1 MKLLRLFPLE
11 LGRLLHSRMTWLIVL
26 LTVISPAVGLVL
38 YKPAIASTM
47 LSMYL
52 ANPALA
58 GGAAGGILFG
68 LLTVYELDRAG
79 RSRVE
84 VLTNAVVSPLAA
96 ALVRLP
102 ALLAAAGLALVLTM
116 LVWLPIS
123 CGLIGSIFD
132 GGDYVLAYLLF
143 MGLALPLSI
152 LAASAAYQYTRRA
165 DLSLVLFAAFA
176 ALSLTVWADNWQLCW
191 LNSLE
196 FKSFIFRIPKSNSH
210 TRILTGTIISPKLF
224 FIDDDII
231 QRKVFILQSI
241 FPFELSFEIVKHQF
255 RWYRCQ

>member
-152 LAASAAYQYTRRA
+152 LAASAASRTSCA
-165 DLSLVLFAAFA
+165 IDGEPPAAKMILA
-176 ALSLTVWADNWQLCW
+176 QSLTVTKLVMHCTSGSFSRTRCNASAYLFIKPLSPYASSFCIRP
-191 LNSLE
+191 STAVF
-196 FKSFIFRIPKSNSH
+196 FKI
-210 TRILTGTIISPKLF
+210 TRIATPIAAPTTADG
-224 FIDDDII
+224 
-231 QRKVFILQSI
+231 V
-241 FPFELSFEIVKHQF
+241 
-255 RWYRCQ
+255 